1 MKDMTRQA
9 LVATAAA
16 VLSPIFIASAAW
28 VGQFVT
34 DGSFVSFLGGATH
47 QQLTAIQRDAESLAT
62 QEEIETIQ
70 QIASES
76 RSVRIVQLSGLIV
89 RTPDQTS
96 PGWPVE
102 RTYNAPHVPEQARSY
117 PLDVD
122 CPAGHEPV
130 AAWSEKI
137 VSHPGET
144 MYTIDADAQNG
155 VVTLAVRARAGRQ
168 GYAYVDVV
176 VLCQRMP

>member
-34 DGSFVSFLGGATH
+34 GGSFVSFLGGATH
-47 QQLTAIQRDAESLAT
+47 QQ
-62 QEEIETIQ
+62 IETIQ

-76 RSVRIVQLSGLIV
+76 RPVRIVQLSGLIV

-102 RTYNAPHVPEQARSY
+102 QTYNAPHVPEQARSY
-117 PLDVD
+117 SLDVD

-137 VSHPGET
+137 VSYPGET